1 VRVPGGGHYA
11 PNGRGG
17 CGLDTRPDD
26 MNAEPAERSHT
37 HMSMT
42 TVARIYLSHKS
53 TLFSARSHLLH
64 AVPRGRREEVR
75 S

>member
-1 VRVPGGGHYA
+1 
-11 PNGRGG
+11 
-17 CGLDTRPDD
+17 
-26 MNAEPAERSHT
+26 
-37 HMSMT
+37 MSMT

-64 AVPRGRREEVR
+64 AVPGGRREEVR